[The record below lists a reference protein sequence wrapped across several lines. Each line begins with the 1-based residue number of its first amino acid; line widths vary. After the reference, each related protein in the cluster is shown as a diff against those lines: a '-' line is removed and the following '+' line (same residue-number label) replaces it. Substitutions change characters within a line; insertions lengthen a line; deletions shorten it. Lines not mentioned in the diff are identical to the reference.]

1 MRHIRW
7 QLLIAIGGL
16 ILVVGLL
23 LGQSPDSETAAP
35 QPVRGGT
42 YSEALVGSP
51 GRLNPVLDYANQADR
66 DVDRL
71 IFSGLVRFDSRGL
84 PEPDLAESWSVSAD
98 ATLYTFQLRDDAVW
112 HDGEPVTA
120 DDVIYT
126 FSKLQDPTYPGAS
139 DLAEMWQQIQV
150 VRLDS
155 RTVQFQLPEPFA
167 PFFDYLSLGLLPDHL
182 LRGVSAVDL
191 IDHPYNL
198 EPVGTGPFRFEGYIL
213 EDGEIRGI
221 SLTAFEDY
229 YGDRPYLDRVDLRY
243 YPDEASAF
251 EAYRSG
257 AVLGASSVGEEVI
270 VDALAIPTLNVHTAA
285 LPRMTLVFLNLRN
298 GEVPFFTEKK
308 VRQALLLA
316 VNRQWIIDQVLAGQG
331 TVAIGPIL
339 PSSWAFSQGI
349 EPWEYSPERAGAL
362 LDEAGWTLPAG
373 ATPGTPE
380 YVRASEEAP
389 LAFELLHPDDA
400 SHTQIAQALQVSWA
414 AIGVQVTLIPMDAEE
429 LLEAHLAPREYEAA
443 LTDLN
448 LSRSPDPD
456 PYPFWHDSQ
465 AETGQNYG
473 GFEDRNIG
481 IWLEQARITTDF
493 AERADLYQ
501 SFQHRFKDQVP
512 ALLLFHPVYSFAI
525 DASVQGVTMG
535 PLLDPS
541 DRFASITAWY
551 LLVRREL
558 PRGPAVTP

>member
-42 YSEALVGSP
+42 YREALVGEP

-84 PEPDLAESWSVSAD
+84 PQPDLAESWSVSAD
-98 ATLYTFQLRDDAVW
+98 ATLYTFYLRDDAVW

-126 FSKLQDPTYPGAS
+126 FSKIQDPTYPGAS
-139 DLAEMWQQIQV
+139 DLAEMWRQIQV

-182 LRGVSAVDL
+182 LRGVSAADL
-191 IDHPYNL
+191 IDHPFNL
-198 EPVGTGPFRFEGYIL
+198 EPIGTGPFRFEGYLL
-213 EDGEIRGI
+213 EDGRIQGV
-221 SLTAFEDY
+221 SLVRFDGY
-229 YGDRPYLDRVDLRY
+229 YGSAPYLDRVELRY
-243 YPDEASAF
+243 YSDSSSAF
-251 EAYRSG
+251 QAYQSG
-257 AVLGASSVGEEVI
+257 EVLGVSSVADETLAE
-270 VDALAIPTLNVHTAA
+270 ALAAPTLNVHTAP
-285 LPRMTLVFLNLRN
+285 LPRLTLVFLNLRN
-298 GEVPFFTEKK
+298 AERPFFADKK

-316 VNRQWIIDQVLAGQG
+316 TNRQWIIDQTLGGQG
-331 TVAIGPIL
+331 MVAVGPIL

-349 EPWEYSPERAGAL
+349 EAWEYSPDQAGAL

-373 ATPGTPE
+373 AVPGTPE
-380 YVRASEEAP
+380 YVRTSEGVP
-389 LAFELLHPDDA
+389 LAFELLHPNDPT
-400 SHTQIAQALQVSWA
+400 HTQIAEALQTNWA
-414 AIGVQVTLIPMDAEE
+414 AIGVQVTLVPMDAEE
-429 LLEAHLAPREYEAA
+429 LLVSHLAPREYEAA
-443 LTDLN
+443 LADLN

-473 GFEDRNIG
+473 GFEDRNIS
-481 IWLEQARITTDF
+481 IWLEQARITPDF

-501 SFQHRFKDQVP
+501 SFQHRFHDQVP
-512 ALLLFHPVYSFAI
+512 ALPLFHPVFSFAI
-525 DASVQGVTMG
+525 DSSVQGVTLG
-535 PLLDPS
+535 PVLDPS
-541 DRFASITAWY
+541 DRFASILSWY

-558 PRGPAVTP
+558 PRGPEVTP